1 MERKFVVNTRWN
13 VLLPVLSLTL
23 TTLVAGSVANAQTL
37 NYDLKPNQTVFLTI
51 STDGGAT
58 PTGVNAGTF
67 LATLTGGSG
76 AGFSDPFN
84 FDAYCIDLTN
94 TALLNTSF
102 NVSIN
107 PIDNLS
113 TGNLQGVAWLYMTYA
128 AGITDATH
136 AAALQVAMWDVL
148 TDGRG
153 STISTGNFQ
162 LLDHDGANDVG
173 GYADTYLASLGNNNG
188 TATAFR
194 ALDHTNDNVY
204 QDVIGPMGGPVVP
217 EGNSLIMMGVS
228 GIGMVPFLLRRRKL
242 ALQNSS
248 QENSAE

>member
-1 MERKFVVNTRWN
+1 MNTRWN

-23 TTLVAGSVANAQTL
+23 STLVAGTVANAQTL
-37 NYDLKPNQTVFLTI
+37 NYDLKPGQTVNLTI

-58 PTGVNAGTF
+58 PNGVNAGTF
-67 LATLTGGSG
+67 MATLTGGG
-76 AGFSDPFN
+76 PNFSDPFS
-84 FDAYCIDLTN
+84 FDAYCIDLAN
-94 TALLNTSF
+94 TAVVNTPF
-102 NVSIN
+102 GVSIN
-107 PIDNLS
+107 SIDNLS
-113 TGNLQGVAWLYMTYA
+113 TSELQGVAWLYTTYA
-128 AGITDATH
+128 AGIADATH

-153 STISTGNFQ
+153 STISTGNFV

-194 ALDHTNDNVY
+194 ALNHTNDNVY

-217 EGNSLIMMGVS
+217 EGNSLIMMGMS
-228 GIGMVPFLLRRRKL
+228 GIGMVPFLLRRRKM
-242 ALQNSS
+242 AAEKNS